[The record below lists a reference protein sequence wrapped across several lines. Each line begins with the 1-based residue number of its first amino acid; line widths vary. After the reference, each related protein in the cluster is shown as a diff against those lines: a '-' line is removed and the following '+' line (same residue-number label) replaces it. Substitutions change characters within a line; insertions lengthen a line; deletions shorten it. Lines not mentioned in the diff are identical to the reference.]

1 MKTEGENVNDLNGYW
16 HTVDIQSLNLN
27 CLRRHCYA
35 HLHSATW
42 ASVKSVLPWRILSTI
57 MLSWKLHFY
66 IKQPL
71 LKIFYFS
78 CHLTSFIH
86 SLEILGQSL
95 ISEIFGGIVLF
106 YFFKLFTINFTRLQ
120 YNANLRVLW
129 GYTHLFSLAPES
141 YII

>member
-1 MKTEGENVNDLNGYW
+1 MKTEEENVNDLNGYW
-16 HTVDIQSLNLN
+16 HTVDIHSLNLN
-27 CLRRHCYA
+27 CLRRHYYA

-42 ASVKSVLPWRILSTI
+42 ASVKSVLPWRILTTI

-106 YFFKLFTINFTRLQ
+106 CFF
-120 YNANLRVLW
+120 NLN
-129 GYTHLFSLAPES
+129 FSLLTLLGYNIMEISES
-141 YII
+141 YGDIHTYLVWLQKVI